1 MKIWIIIGVLLL
13 ILALLGTIA
22 CSSLGSNANEASQ
35 QLIEVV
41 RDDLMVSVSGSGNIE
56 VSNEAKLAFSSGGK
70 VDEIYVAEGD
80 HVIKGQALAKLDT
93 TDLELALTQAQIA
106 LTQAQLAVAS
116 ANVTLRTA
124 KHSLGEAQD
133 IYTWPDIQTAQ
144 ADVDDAKAF
153 VQYAL
158 DRGLPPETL
167 AYAQAKL
174 AAAEAK
180 LNAMIRSY
188 DTEEVAIKKMEVE
201 TAELTLVLRQQS
213 LAQVQ
218 QSLQQAQKQLNEA
231 TITAP
236 FDGVVASVLVD
247 EGDVIP
253 SPTFASTTIVYVVDP
268 TSMKLEV
275 EVDEIDMPGVKLGQR
290 AVINVDALP
299 DVQFDGK
306 VASIYP
312 VPAEQAGV
320 VVYKVKID
328 LDVPDG
334 SEVRVGMSTD
344 ADIIIS
350 ERNNVLVV
358 PDRAI
363 KQDSEGNNIV
373 EVMVNGEVQQK
384 SVVTGI
390 SDGLDT
396 EIIDGL
402 KEGEVVL
409 VGGNNS

>member
-1 MKIWIIIGVLLL
+1 V
-13 ILALLGTIA
+13 
-22 CSSLGSNANEASQ
+22 
-35 QLIEVV
+35 
-41 RDDLMVSVSGSGNIE
+41 VSVSGSGNIE
-56 VSNEAKLAFSSGGK
+56 VSNEAKLAFSAGGK
-70 VDEIYVAEGD
+70 VDEIYVEEGD
-80 HVIKGQALAKLDT
+80 HVTKGKALAKLDI

-106 LTQAQLAVAS
+106 LTQARLAVSS

-124 KHSLGEAQD
+124 KHSLGEARD

-153 VQYAL
+153 LQYVL
-158 DRGLPPETL
+158 DRGLSPETL
-167 AYAQAKL
+167 VYAQARL
-174 AAAEAK
+174 TAAEAK
-180 LNAMIRSY
+180 LDAMVKSY

-201 TAELTLVLRQQS
+201 VAEQTLVLRQQS
-213 LAQVQ
+213 LEQAQQ
-218 QSLQQAQKQLNEA
+218 ALEQAQKQLNEA

-236 FDGVVASVLVD
+236 FDGVVANVLVD

-253 SPTFASTTIVYVVDP
+253 SPTFASTTIVYLVDP

-275 EVDEIDMPGVKLGQR
+275 EVDEIDTPGMKVGQR

-306 VASIYP
+306 VTSIYP
-312 VPAEQAGV
+312 VPVEQAGV
-320 VVYKVKID
+320 VVYRVKID
-328 LDVPDG
+328 LVVPEG
-334 SEVRVGMSTD
+334 SEIRVGMSTD
-344 ADIIIS
+344 ADIIIN
-350 ERNNVLVV
+350 ERSNVMLV

-363 KQDSEGNNIV
+363 EQDSQGNNIV
-373 EVMVNGEVQQK
+373 QVKVNGGFQPR

-402 KEGEVVL
+402 KEGEIVL
-409 VGGNNS
+409 AGRSSS